1 MQFTSL
7 LSVATLATMTMAASI
22 QVNFYSDTGCQSFI
36 GSRFIDFDPNQGGTF
51 HSGGPSGSRGGLF
64 VNSNGDNLASEF
76 LIFHLFLAHILTL
89 KLAVRGFSNHA
100 DGSSPFTGNVVD
112 GECIGTLNGVVAVFI
127 V

>member
-7 LSVATLATMTMAASI
+7 ISAATLATMAMAASV
-22 QVNFYSDTGCQSFI
+22 QVNFYSDTGCQNFI

-64 VNSNGDNLASEF
+64 VNSNGDNLAF
-76 LIFHLFLAHILTL
+76 
-89 KLAVRGFSNHA
+89 RGFSNHP
-100 DGSSPFTGNVVD
+100 DGSSPFTGNVID

>member
-7 LSVATLATMTMAASI
+7 LSVATLATMTMAASV
-22 QVNFYSDTGCQSFI
+22 QVNFYSDTGCQNFI

-64 VNSNGDNLASEF
+64 VNSNGDNLAF
-76 LIFHLFLAHILTL
+76 
-89 KLAVRGFSNHA
+89 RGFSNHA

>member
-7 LSVATLATMTMAASI
+7 LSAAAFATMAMAASV
-22 QVNFYSDTGCQSFI
+22 QVNFYSDTGCQNFI

-64 VNSNGDNLASEF
+64 VNSNGDNLAF
-76 LIFHLFLAHILTL
+76 
-89 KLAVRGFSNHA
+89 RGFSNHA

>member
-1 MQFTSL
+1 MQFVSL
-7 LSVATLATMTMAASI
+7 LSVATFATVAMAASV
-22 QVNFYSDTGCQSFI
+22 QVNFYSDTGCQNFI

-64 VNSNGDNLASEF
+64 VNSNGDNLAF
-76 LIFHLFLAHILTL
+76 
-89 KLAVRGFSNHA
+89 RGFSNHP

>member
-7 LSVATLATMTMAASI
+7 FSIASFAAMAMAASV
-22 QVNFYSDTGCQSFI
+22 QVNFYSDTGCQNFI

-51 HSGGPSGSRGGLF
+51 HSGGPAGSRGGLY
-64 VNSNGDNLASEF
+64 VNSNGDNLAF
-76 LIFHLFLAHILTL
+76 
-89 KLAVRGFSNHA
+89 RGFSNHA

>member
-7 LSVATLATMTMAASI
+7 LSVATLATMAMAASV
-22 QVNFYSDTGCQSFI
+22 QVNFYSDTGCQNFI
-36 GSRFIDFDPNQGGTF
+36 GSRFIDYDPNQGGTF

-64 VNSNGDNLASEF
+64 VNSNGDNLAF
-76 LIFHLFLAHILTL
+76 
-89 KLAVRGFSNHA
+89 RGFSNNS
-100 DGSSPFTGNVVD
+100 DGSNPFTGNVVD

>member
-1 MQFTSL
+1 MEFTSL
-7 LSVATLATMTMAASI
+7 LSVATLATMAMAASV
-22 QVNFYSDTGCQSFI
+22 QVNFYSDTGCQNFI

-64 VNSNGDNLASEF
+64 VNSNGDNLAF
-76 LIFHLFLAHILTL
+76 
-89 KLAVRGFSNHA
+89 RGLSNHA

>member
-7 LSVATLATMTMAASI
+7 LSAAAFATMAMAASV
-22 QVNFYSDTGCQSFI
+22 QVNFYSDTGCQNFI

-64 VNSNGDNLASEF
+64 VNSNGDNLAF
-76 LIFHLFLAHILTL
+76 C
-89 KLAVRGFSNHA
+89 GFSNHA

>member
-7 LSVATLATMTMAASI
+7 LSVATLATMAMAASV
-22 QVNFYSDTGCQSFI
+22 QVNFYSDTGCQNFI
-36 GSRFIDFDPNQGGTF
+36 GSRFIDYDPNQGGTF

-64 VNSNGDNLASEF
+64 VNSNGDNLAF
-76 LIFHLFLAHILTL
+76 
-89 KLAVRGFSNHA
+89 RGFSNNP
-100 DGSSPFTGNVVD
+100 DGSNPFTGNVVD

>member
-7 LSVATLATMTMAASI
+7 LSVATLATMAIAASV
-22 QVNFYSDTGCQSFI
+22 QVNFYSDTGCQNFI

-64 VNSNGDNLASEF
+64 VNSNGDNLAF
-76 LIFHLFLAHILTL
+76 
-89 KLAVRGFSNHA
+89 RGFSNHP

>member
-7 LSVATLATMTMAASI
+7 LSAATFATMAMAASV
-22 QVNFYSDTGCQSFI
+22 QVNFYSDTGCQNFI
-36 GSRFIDFDPNQGGTF
+36 GSRFIDFDPNHGGTF

-64 VNSNGDNLASEF
+64 VNSNGDNLAF
-76 LIFHLFLAHILTL
+76 
-89 KLAVRGFSNHA
+89 RGFSNHA

-112 GECIGTLNGVVAVFI
+112 GECIGTLNGVVAVFT

>member
-1 MQFTSL
+1 M
-7 LSVATLATMTMAASI
+7 AMAASV
-22 QVNFYSDTGCQSFI
+22 QVNFYSDTGCQNFI

-64 VNSNGDNLASEF
+64 VNSNGDNLACVF
-76 LIFHLFLAHILTL
+76 LTFDPYLSSMLTL
-89 KLAVRGFSNHA
+89 KPAVRGFSNHA

>member
-7 LSVATLATMTMAASI
+7 LSVATFATMAMTASV
-22 QVNFYSDTGCQSFI
+22 QVNFYSDTGCQNFI

-64 VNSNGDNLASEF
+64 VNSNGDNLAF
-76 LIFHLFLAHILTL
+76 
-89 KLAVRGFSNHA
+89 RGFSNHP
-100 DGSSPFTGNVVD
+100 DGSNPFTGNVVD